1 MAVRSQEEIQNEWE
15 RVARDLFH
23 QLAQNSD
30 DEQIVKKVNRER
42 KAVRQILLSLL
53 IKSGQEK
60 FLDLIFNII
69 KDDPIPHIRRDITC
83 QILCYF
89 APESLQKYIFPI
101 IRKIAEP
108 EPDAGEEGV
117 EDSEYPNNRD
127 LFWYGGVLLQSE
139 VLNSVYRTLMRAF
152 RQDTES
158 EGLTIDDIRCA
169 KVLGL
174 DDEIT
179 TLKGVASKLILSKR
193 QEDRIVGLYLIAADD
208 TVDKREVINSML
220 NDRASFVKESAEELL
235 PLIEQGGSIRNW
247 FAKAL
252 WEMHIAPSPI
262 YKYVTNDDGIVVDV
276 EFGEDGEDGEDGEG
290 DKPVIRFPFPE
301 NMIAWLSNQPA
312 NRTTELVAAR
322 GLIEPAK
329 TTTDLG
335 IVDPARPD
343 DISCGRLEEAVEV
356 LPHLL
361 TQSKLV
367 MLGIKQGLDV
377 AVARDNR
384 SKKVGT
390 VDFTKNTIAILPHLG
405 GITER
410 EMTII
415 DYIDVLWINKKHIVR
430 AIEIEYSTAIYS
442 GLLRLS
448 DLILSIPNLR
458 ILISIVLPQ
467 ERVAKLQREMARP
480 TFAHLKDAQ
489 LTYCTFEDIDNI
501 HDEFSAEFWARPTKA
516 EFLIPWKTTE

>member
-1 MAVRSQEEIQNEWE
+1 MAVRSQDEIQNEWK
-15 RVARDLFH
+15 RVARGLFN
-23 QLAQNSD
+23 QLAQNSA
-30 DEQIVKKVNRER
+30 DEQAIKKVNLER

-60 FLDLIFNII
+60 FLDLIFNVI
-69 KDDPIPHIRRDITC
+69 KEDPIPHIRRDITC
-83 QILCYF
+83 QVFYYF
-89 APESLQKYIFPI
+89 ASEPLQKYVFPVI
-101 IRKIAEP
+101 SKVAEL
-108 EPDAGEEGV
+108 EPGTDEEGV
-117 EDSEYPNNRD
+117 KDNDYPNNRD
-127 LFWYGGVLLQSE
+127 LFWYGGVFLQSE
-139 VLNSVYRTLMRAF
+139 VLNSVYTNLMRAF
-152 RQDTES
+152 RQDAES

-174 DDEIT
+174 DDEIAA
-179 TLKGVASKLILSKR
+179 LKELASKLILSKR
-193 QEDRIVGLYLIAADD
+193 QEDRVVGLYLTAADD
-208 TVDKREVINSML
+208 TADKREVINSML

-235 PLIEQGGSIRNW
+235 SLIEQEYSIRTW
-247 FAKAL
+247 FAKVL
-252 WEMHIAPSPI
+252 WETHIAPSPI
-262 YKYVTNDDGIVVDV
+262 YKYVTDDGGIVIDV
-276 EFGEDGEDGEDGEG
+276 EFGEDGEG
-290 DKPVIRFPFPE
+290 DKPVIQFPFPE
-301 NMIAWLSNQPA
+301 DMIAWLTNQPV
-312 NRTTELVAAR
+312 NRTTELVAVR
-322 GLIEPAK
+322 ESIEPAE

-335 IVDPARPD
+335 IVELIRPD
-343 DISCGRLEEAVEV
+343 DVSCGRLEEAIEV

-361 TQSKLV
+361 MQSKLV

-377 AVARDNR
+377 TVARDNR
-384 SKKVGT
+384 SKKAGN

-415 DYIDVLWINKKHIVR
+415 DYIDVLWLNKRHIVR

-467 ERVAKLQREMARP
+467 ERVAKLQREIARP

-501 HDEFSAEFWARPTKA
+501 YDEFSAEFWARPTKA
-516 EFLIPWKTTE
+516 EFLIPWKTIE